1 MAYTYTEMDNGEL
14 FVEDPSKDVA
24 QTIPNVQRPYSL
36 VYLPSNNNVYAVRDL
51 SEIGDESFE
60 YIGVVQ

>member
-1 MAYTYTEMDNGEL
+1 MAYTFTNMDNGEL
-14 FVEDPSKDVA
+14 LVEDADKNLA

-36 VYLPSNNNVYAVRDL
+36 IYLPSNNNVYAVRDL
-51 SEIGDESFE
+51 SDIGDESFE